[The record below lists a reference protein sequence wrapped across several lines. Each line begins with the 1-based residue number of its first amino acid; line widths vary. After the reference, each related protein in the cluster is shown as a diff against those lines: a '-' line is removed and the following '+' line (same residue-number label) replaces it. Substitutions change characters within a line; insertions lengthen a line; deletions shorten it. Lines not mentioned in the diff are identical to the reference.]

1 MGARVNKRVATAAL
15 VLLVLGALTGCT
27 SSPGKASAKGT
38 STSDTTRSGSS
49 SPTPTPT
56 QLVTPTAP
64 IGTSLGAGERV
75 WAAFS
80 ERGLSYD
87 AWWKQLRPMLSDAAR
102 AVYVYDDPRN
112 LPSMKVTD
120 KIHLAAKAPD
130 EPKYTAEVVVPTS
143 KGVFRLDLE
152 RHKVGSPWLLYAI
165 KFPRRVQ

>member
-1 MGARVNKRVATAAL
+1 M
-15 VLLVLGALTGCT
+15 
-27 SSPGKASAKGT
+27 
-38 STSDTTRSGSS
+38 
-49 SPTPTPT
+49 
-56 QLVTPTAP
+56 
-64 IGTSLGAGERV
+64 GAGERA

-112 LPSMKVTD
+112 LPTMKVTE
-120 KIHLAAKAPD
+120 KISLAAKAPN

-165 KFPRRVQ
+165 KFPRTVQ